1 MALWGNNDN
10 KFSGGTVS
18 LNYGTRVVTG
28 TGTTFG
34 QVGAAAT
41 GDVIRFGTDPFGGAT
56 GYMGDAVIVSI
67 AGTQSLKI
75 QSIARRQPLRCQ
87 TMPCLTISGSWGF
100 PLIFSVRS
108 SPETLLRCCM
118 SEKLI

>member
-41 GDVIRFGTDPFGGAT
+41 GDVA
-56 GYMGDAVIVSI
+56 AV
-67 AGTQSLKI
+67 
-75 QSIARRQPLRCQ
+75 
-87 TMPCLTISGSWGF
+87 F
-100 PLIFSVRS
+100 F
-108 SPETLLRCCM
+108 
-118 SEKLI
+118 